1 MPSFCLPCW
10 SSKSSSNYD
19 EGDKPVSLHD
29 QPETAWLL
37 ISLLLHQASARK
49 PEKNINDTLAKPTVP
64 EYAGEGAKVFLDV
77 LESVA
82 GPATN
87 SPGTGIRP
95 RLIPVPG
102 VAASAKVAKT
112 IMQACDVSLSILTAS
127 RFN

>member
-1 MPSFCLPCW
+1 MPFCLPCW
-10 SSKSSSNYD
+10 STKSSSNYD

-37 ISLLLHQASARK
+37 ISLLLHQASTRK
-49 PEKNINDTLAKPTVP
+49 PEKDINDTLAKPTVA

-82 GPATN
+82 D
-87 SPGTGIRP
+87 
-95 RLIPVPG
+95 LIPVPG
-102 VAASAKVAKT
+102 VAASVKVAKT
-112 IMQACDVSLSILTAS
+112 IMQACDVSLSILIAS